1 MTTKNSALKV
11 LVEKTSTRDILK
23 RRSIKIH
30 NAQFIEDIG
39 NDTDPI
45 SGVITIDENKLI
57 SYTLY
62 TEDLHALNLALYDGV
77 ALELILCQYDD
88 APEFERWLSNYDE
101 GMFTIFLQR
110 VTTQIIAEVE
120 AMAQIGQD
128 LHDDEDISDDALRYI
143 ILWMERYNQIIN
155 ILSERYKTYY
165 ANIKAD
171 YFKMLLVKNTL
182 VKSYSKENW
191 PILFGWYREEI

>member
-11 LVEKTSTRDILK
+11 LVENTSTRDILK
-23 RRSIKIH
+23 RRAIKIH
-30 NAQFIEDIG
+30 NAQFIEDID

-62 TEDLHALNLALYDGV
+62 TEDLHALNLALYDGA

-110 VTTQIIAEVE
+110 
-120 AMAQIGQD
+120 
-128 LHDDEDISDDALRYI
+128 LLRRSS
-143 ILWMERYNQIIN
+143 LKLKR
-155 ILSERYKTYY
+155 
-165 ANIKAD
+165 
-171 YFKMLLVKNTL
+171 
-182 VKSYSKENW
+182 
-191 PILFGWYREEI
+191 

>member
-1 MTTKNSALKV
+1 MTMKNSALRV

-23 RRSIKIH
+23 RRSIKIRK
-30 NAQFIEDIG
+30 AQFIENID

-45 SGVITIDENKLI
+45 SEVVTIDENKLV

-62 TEDLHALNLALYDGV
+62 TEDLHALNQALYDGV

-101 GMFTIFLQR
+101 NMFTIFLQR
-110 VTTQIIAEVE
+110 ITTQIISEVE
-120 AMAQIGQD
+120 ALAQVGQD
-128 LHDDEDISDDALRYI
+128 IHDNEDISDEALRPI
-143 ILWMERYNQIIN
+143 ILWMERYDQIIT
-155 ILSERYKTYY
+155 ILSEKYGAYY
-165 ANIKAD
+165 ENIKYD
-171 YFKMLLVKNTL
+171 YRKMLLAKNVL

-191 PILFGWYREEI
+191 PILFRW

>member
-1 MTTKNSALKV
+1 MAMKNSALKV

-23 RRSIKIH
+23 RRSIKIRK
-30 NAQFIEDIG
+30 AQFIENID

-45 SGVITIDENKLI
+45 SEVVTIDENKLV

-62 TEDLHALNLALYDGV
+62 TEDLHALNQALYDGV

-101 GMFTIFLQR
+101 DMFTIFLQR
-110 VTTQIIAEVE
+110 ITTQIISEVG
-120 AMAQIGQD
+120 ALAQVGQD
-128 LHDDEDISDDALRYI
+128 IHDNEDISDEALRPI
-143 ILWMERYNQIIN
+143 ILWMERYDQIIT
-155 ILSERYKTYY
+155 ILSERYGAYY
-165 ANIKAD
+165 ENIKYD
-171 YFKMLLVKNTL
+171 YREMLLAKHVL

-191 PILFGWYREEI
+191 PILFKW

>member
-1 MTTKNSALKV
+1 MTMKNSALRI

-23 RRSIKIH
+23 RRSIKIRK
-30 NAQFIEDIG
+30 AQFIENID

-45 SGVITIDENKLI
+45 SEVVTIDENKLV

-62 TEDLHALNLALYDGV
+62 TEDLHALNQALYDGV

-110 VTTQIIAEVE
+110 ITMQLISEVE
-120 AMAQIGQD
+120 ALAQVGQD
-128 LHDDEDISDDALRYI
+128 IHDNEDISDEALRPI
-143 ILWMERYNQIIN
+143 ILWMERYDQIIT
-155 ILSERYKTYY
+155 ILSERYGVYY
-165 ANIKAD
+165 ENIKYD
-171 YFKMLLVKNTL
+171 YRKMLLAKNVL

-191 PILFGWYREEI
+191 PILFRW

>member
-1 MTTKNSALKV
+1 MAMKNSALKV

-23 RRSIKIH
+23 RRSIKIRK
-30 NAQFIEDIG
+30 AQFIENID

-45 SGVITIDENKLI
+45 SEVVTIDENKLV

-62 TEDLHALNLALYDGV
+62 TEDLHALNQALYDGV

-88 APEFERWLSNYDE
+88 AAEFERWLSNYDE
-101 GMFTIFLQR
+101 DMFTIFLQR
-110 VTTQIIAEVE
+110 ITTQIISEVG
-120 AMAQIGQD
+120 ALAQVGQD
-128 LHDDEDISDDALRYI
+128 IHDNEDISDEALRPI
-143 ILWMERYNQIIN
+143 ILWMERYNQIIT

-165 ANIKAD
+165 ENIKSD
-171 YFKMLLVKNTL
+171 YFKMLRVKQTL

-191 PILFGWYREEI
+191 PILFRW

>member
-1 MTTKNSALKV
+1 MTMKNSALRV

-23 RRSIKIH
+23 RRSIKIRK
-30 NAQFIEDIG
+30 AQFIENID

-45 SGVITIDENKLI
+45 SEVVTIDENKLV

-62 TEDLHALNLALYDGV
+62 TEDLHALNQALYDGV

-110 VTTQIIAEVE
+110 ITTQIISEVE
-120 AMAQIGQD
+120 ALAQVGQD
-128 LHDDEDISDDALRYI
+128 IHDNEDISDEALRPI
-143 ILWMERYNQIIN
+143 ILWMERYDQIIT
-155 ILSERYKTYY
+155 ILSEKYGAYY
-165 ANIKAD
+165 ENIKYD
-171 YFKMLLVKNTL
+171 YRKMLLAKNVL

-191 PILFGWYREEI
+191 PILFRW